1 MGVLTREPGRDLGQG
16 VTLSGLHLGRWEGW
30 GSLTGCSQGW
40 GASGAQHQMQSP
52 RHGHPP
58 ESRPNSGQTLLTHL
72 LCAQGPEALHS
83 EWPGMSR
90 GDYQPEGNAR
100 LLLDHSLAE

>member
-1 MGVLTREPGRDLGQG
+1 MGVLTRETGRDLGQG

-58 ESRPNSGQTLLTHL
+58 ESPPQLWADPPHTSAMCTGTRSP
-72 LCAQGPEALHS
+72 ALRVARD
-83 EWPGMSR
+83 ER
-90 GDYQPEGNAR
+90 G
-100 LLLDHSLAE
+100 